1 MKKQNALFPF
11 LWITGESAE
20 NVVQEIAAIQQS
32 GAQGFCVESRTCQDF
47 CGEKWWAIMDA
58 VLAEAKAR
66 GMQVWLLDDKH
77 YPTGYA
83 NGAIRN
89 KYAALRPWRV
99 KCEFLDMEG
108 AAGEIR
114 LLLNSESD
122 KQMQDEILGVF
133 AVKMHGNHAEITA
146 DITDC
151 VEGDFLRF
159 AYNGKAVRICTIKKT
174 RGGAESANDPYY
186 LDMLNPDS
194 VDVLIR
200 EVYEPHYERYVK
212 SGKYADTFVGF
223 FSDEPR
229 FANGYTCGELCN
241 RNAYQS
247 TLGVE
252 GMAYPWNDR
261 LLCKV
266 PSAISSEHAP
276 SVIPNK
282 HTATVIP
289 NKHTATVIS
298 NEHTLSVI
306 SSEVEKSFFTPREL
320 LSLWFVT
327 GENTPAIRIAYMN
340 AITRGY
346 GENFSG
352 RLSAWCHARNLTYC
366 GHIIEDMGAHARLG
380 CSAGHYF
387 RSQQSADYAA
397 IDVVLHQIK
406 PYYTKPHFAPIA
418 GGYADP
424 LFFDNTLAKLASSCA
439 RLYPEK
445 EGRALCEIFGAY
457 GWGESI
463 KEMLYLVDHMLVR
476 GINAF
481 IPHAYSQVFPNADCP
496 PHLGQKTPLFCG
508 YKRVMQYMQKMC
520 ELFAN
525 ERADIEVGILYHAEA
540 EWSGKKYMP
549 VDTVAAA
556 LAERQIDYDVIP
568 SDKLDQA
575 DKYQYIIVPYA
586 EYLSEETERKLQ
598 AVSKAKIERLT
609 QNSKKEL
616 AALVDA
622 LPRTIDLCGAGANRV
637 RAMKLQGKESYFL
650 HNEGNKAANL
660 AVAFAGQ
667 ACKVT
672 DPLCDTEEILPVVK
686 GNVQLRL
693 RAGQAVLLESLP
705 TYAPKKRNAKT
716 QNIPFEKI
724 SEDDTSVTYA
734 ATAPITAADEL
745 RIEYE
750 GEWARIIVGDREYDF
765 IGGVCVVCLCEG
777 AAERPLDC
785 ARGDNGES
793 VAAPVIS
800 SERQRV
806 EKSYIKITVYKNL
819 AFAMRDDLSKFD
831 ILRPTELKCVC
842 IIGR

>member
-58 VLAEAKAR
+58 GLAEAKAR

-99 KCEFLDMEG
+99 KCEFIDLEG
-108 AAGEIR
+108 EAGEIS

-122 KQMQDEILGVF
+122 RAGEDEILGVF
-133 AVKMHGNHAEITA
+133 AVKMRGNHAEITA

-200 EVYEPHYERYVK
+200 EVYEPHYERYLK

-252 GMAYPWNDR
+252 GMAYPWSDEFFGAP
-261 LLCKV
+261 CKQAK
-266 PSAISSEHAP
+266 PAP
-276 SVIPNK
+276 
-282 HTATVIP
+282 
-289 NKHTATVIS
+289 
-298 NEHTLSVI
+298 
-306 SSEVEKSFFTPREL
+306 RDL
-320 LSLWFVT
+320 LSLWYDT
-327 GENTPAIRIAYMN
+327 GENTPHIRIAYMN

-352 RLSAWCHARNLTYC
+352 RLAAWCQARKLTYC

-387 RSQQSADYAA
+387 RSQQGADYAA
-397 IDVVLHQIK
+397 VDVVLHQIK

-556 LAERQIDYDVIP
+556 LAERQIDYDMIP

-672 DPLCDTEEILPVVK
+672 DPLCGTEEILPVNNGSVR
-686 GNVQLRL
+686 LRL
-693 RAGQAVLLESLP
+693 RPGQAVLLESLQEN
-705 TYAPKKRNAKT
+705 APKDRNEKE

-724 SEDDTSVTYA
+724 SEDETSVTYA

-765 IGGVCVVCLCEG
+765 IGGVGVVCLCEG

-785 ARGDNGES
+785 ARGANDEY

-831 ILRPTELKCVC
+831 ILRPTELKSVC